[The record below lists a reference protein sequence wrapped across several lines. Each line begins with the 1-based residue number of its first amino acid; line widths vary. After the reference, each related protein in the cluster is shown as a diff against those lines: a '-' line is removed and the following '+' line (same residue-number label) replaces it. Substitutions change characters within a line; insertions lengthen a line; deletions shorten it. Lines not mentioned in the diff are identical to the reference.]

1 MGWEMIRVGN
11 ILLLLV
17 ILSMGLWLM
26 ELGVRGLRPQ
36 QLVRAYG
43 LPDAEIGTRLRP
55 SARYHD
61 RYGNDYWVRINAA
74 GFRQDDE
81 VDSSPAR
88 RRVLVFGDSFTFGFG
103 VNYENGFFA
112 IEKQRLEAARP
123 ELQLLNA
130 AVPAFST
137 GHVRKLLARLIPKH
151 DPVALVYFF
160 NNNDILDNAI
170 TDPDYRVSTYSL
182 ESDGAVKIVDEMVY
196 SPIKRLLLLHTPYDW
211 LNQNSHLFVLSK
223 DLLKQAIGLKRT
235 ITLPEIGSPA
245 TAPSVAPSI
254 GIPLS
259 EPVNAP
265 AYTVSAEQAR
275 AMEGKVDQLV
285 RISLAHMRL
294 LLQTAGGRPLLV
306 VWIPS
311 AEEMELPG
319 RSDLPQAKLFSAMRQ
334 ALAELAAETGSFRFI
349 DTTRTISA
357 TPDWLEQAPTL
368 RFAGDGHFNPA
379 GNRWFADHID
389 GVLRQTLNEVTK

>member
-1 MGWEMIRVGN
+1 MGRAMIRVGN
-11 ILLLLV
+11 LLLLLV
-17 ILSMGLWLM
+17 ILSLGLGLM

-55 SARYHD
+55 AARYHD

-81 VDSSPAR
+81 VDSSPTR

-103 VNYENGFFA
+103 VNYEDGFFA

-123 ELQLLNA
+123 GLQLLNA

-137 GHVRKLLARLIPKH
+137 GHVRKLLARLIPEH

-182 ESDGAVKIVDEMVY
+182 GPAGDVKLADALVY
-196 SPIKRLLLLHTPYDW
+196 PPVKRFLLLHTPYDW
-211 LNQNSHLFVLSK
+211 LNQNSHLFVLGK
-223 DLLKQAIGLKRT
+223 DLLKRAIGFKGT

-245 TAPSVAPSI
+245 TTPSVVPSM
-254 GIPLS
+254 GVPPS
-259 EPVNAP
+259 EPANAP

-275 AMEGKVDQLV
+275 AVEGKIDQMV

-334 ALAELAAETGSFRFI
+334 ALAELAAETGSFRFF
-349 DTTRTISA
+349 DTTRTIPA
-357 TPDWLEQAPTL
+357 TPDWLERAPAL
-368 RFAGDGHFNPA
+368 RFVGDGHFNPA

-389 GVLRQTLNEVTK
+389 GALTQTLNEVVK